1 MSKINELVVGIV
13 FFAAMIVL
21 GYFTII
27 KGDFFD
33 TREYY
38 PVSIIFDDVEGLESG
53 DRVLVNGVSA
63 GVVLNMKL
71 LDDNR
76 VKVFANFHRRFN
88 LYRNYRILLKNQT
101 ALGGR
106 MIVVYPGKSQINEEY
121 FDIVDNYEN
130 LKGTTVGDPLTMVAE
145 LIDENKEN
153 ISVAIRNI
161 RDFTDKINRGKGTL
175 GKLINDDT
183 IHTDTSKMISELRD
197 TIEDS
202 REQAPI
208 TSFIRAALTA
218 F

>member
-1 MSKINELVVGIV
+1 MSRFSEFIVGLV
-13 FFAAMIVL
+13 FFGAMAIL

-27 KGDFFD
+27 KGDIFD

-38 PVSIIFDDVEGLESG
+38 SASVIFQEVENLELG
-53 DRVLVNGVSA
+53 NKVLVNGVES
-63 GVVLNMKL
+63 GTVISINLQT
-71 LDDNR
+71 DNTVR
-76 VKVFANFHRRFN
+76 VGLSLYNRF
-88 LYRNYRILLKNQT
+88 LMYENYEILLKNQT

-106 MIVVYPGKSQINEEY
+106 VITVYPGWPESGGVS
-121 FDIVDNYEN
+121 FGAVDDFSN
-130 LKGTTVGDPLTMVAE
+130 LKGATIGDPIAKISR
-145 LIDENKEN
+145 LIDDNRDNLKAT
-153 ISVAIRNI
+153 IQNI
-161 RDFTDKINRGKGTL
+161 RDFTDKINSGRGTL

-183 IHTDTSKMISELRD
+183 IHSDTTKLIGELRD

>member
-1 MSKINELVVGIV
+1 MTRINELVVGIV

-33 TREYY
+33 SRQYY
-38 PVSIIFDDVEGLESG
+38 PATIIFEDVEGLEVG
-53 DRVLVNGVSA
+53 DKVLVNGVDA
-63 GVVLNMKL
+63 GVVLKL
-71 LDDNR
+71 QLLEDNR
-76 VKVFANFHRRFN
+76 VKIFVNLFRKFN
-88 LYRNYRILLKNQT
+88 LYSNYKILLKNQT

-106 MIVVYPGKSQINEEY
+106 VVVVFPGKAEVENQY
-121 FDIVDNYEN
+121 FDLVYNYEN
-130 LKGTTVGDPLTMVAE
+130 LKGTTVGDPLTMVAQ
-145 LIDENKEN
+145 LIDDNRENL
-153 ISVAIRNI
+153 SAAIKNI

-183 IHTDTSKMISELRD
+183 IHSETSKMISELRD